1 MKKWKGFAAAAA
13 VATLAAGLAGC
24 STTTGTTS
32 PASSSSSA
40 AFTGQSGETYYM
52 ITFLS
57 GIEYWKGVLAGA
69 KEAAKDLHVNV
80 VYTGAPQYD
89 INQEATTL
97 QQVIAKKP
105 AGILITSIN
114 EKALTPYINQAIQA
128 GIPVIAFDSDAPSS
142 QRYSYLGTSN
152 VEAGQTAADYLGQK
166 LGGHGK
172 VAIVSTPGEL
182 NLDQREQGFKQEM
195 AQKYPGI
202 QVVAVENGNSDQIK
216 TAQVTSALLQNHPD
230 LNGVFATEA
239 DEGIGVSTAVKEA
252 HKTGQVQIVS
262 FDTDQATLKAIQ
274 NGEITATIA
283 QGTWNM
289 GFWGLMFAYTV
300 HHDLVNP
307 VKNWKTA
314 NVDPVPSSV
323 DTGVTVITKQNV
335 ASYLNQ

>member
-166 LGGHGK
+166 LGGT
-172 VAIVSTPGEL
+172 ARWPSSARLESSTSISGSR
-182 NLDQREQGFKQEM
+182 DSSRRW
-195 AQKYPGI
+195 
-202 QVVAVENGNSDQIK
+202 
-216 TAQVTSALLQNHPD
+216 
-230 LNGVFATEA
+230 
-239 DEGIGVSTAVKEA
+239 
-252 HKTGQVQIVS
+252 HKSIPEFRWS
-262 FDTDQATLKAIQ
+262 R
-274 NGEITATIA
+274 
-283 QGTWNM
+283 
-289 GFWGLMFAYTV
+289 
-300 HHDLVNP
+300 
-307 VKNWKTA
+307 WKTE
-314 NVDPVPSSV
+314 
-323 DTGVTVITKQNV
+323 IRTK
-335 ASYLNQ
+335 SRPHR